1 MFLLQIMLN
10 TVLLVSAVILT
21 VQAVKLEVTNL
32 EIGPIW
38 VGIKGTEGKDIIDK
52 GGFELKSSESVS
64 STQNYYFINV
74 TVCNC

>member
-1 MFLLQIMLN
+1 MLN
-10 TVLLVSAVILT
+10 TVFLLSTAILA
-21 VQAVKLEVTNL
+21 VQAVKFEITNL

-64 STQNYYFINV
+64 STQKRNYYHLNIIV
-74 TVCNC
+74 YPC